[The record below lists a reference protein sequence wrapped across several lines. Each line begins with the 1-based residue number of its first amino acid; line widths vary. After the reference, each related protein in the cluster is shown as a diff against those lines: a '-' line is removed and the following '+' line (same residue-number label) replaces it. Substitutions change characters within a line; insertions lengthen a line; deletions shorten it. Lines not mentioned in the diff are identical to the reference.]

1 MLSCFLTQPL
11 QVASGEREKASPWYL
26 GHFITDEC
34 GLDQLS
40 NAPVLRAGSPVL
52 LLTPPPPGPH
62 PCHQGQFHCAVGQI
76 RCKAHSPRMLHDA
89 CSW

>member
-34 GLDQLS
+34 GRDQLS

-52 LLTPPPPGPH
+52 LLTHPPPALTP
-62 PCHQGQFHCAVGQI
+62 VI
-76 RCKAHSPRMLHDA
+76 RVSSTVLSAK
-89 CSW
+89 

>member
-34 GLDQLS
+34 GRDQLS

-52 LLTPPPPGPH
+52 LLTPPPRPSPLSSGSVPLCCRPNKVQGPLS
-62 PCHQGQFHCAVGQI
+62 QNVA
-76 RCKAHSPRMLHDA
+76 
-89 CSW
+89 